1 MSDRLAWSGKCNS
14 VSLSTPTQ
22 VKCQSDL
29 ATSNSYFLSRFVL
42 LPILFILIALLLTA
56 SSSFCT
62 ANGQFWF
69 WKLKVAV
76 DFVLQQQSK
85 AKHHQGQPICHHP
98 RWLLYK
104 CRVVGQSNLWSTNGA
119 EFNDQRA
126 IEGKKQRGT
135 RRENVTEWSFKVSVV
150 VALVVLDQP
159 QNCSFLQMAVA
170 KTKPN
175 WTVGNCVCLELRDI
189 YQPILP
195 LPPPFAA
202 STSTQH
208 TAEHSTESSSP
219 ARSSSTVFAALA
231 RLSSV
236 RRASPLHR

>member
-1 MSDRLAWSGKCNS
+1 MMLLLPVLVLMMIRQGRRQRLHINHMPTLSAVTTALAAIVPAQSLPPLPLMSDRLAWSGKCNS

-104 CRVVGQSNLWSTNGA
+104 CRVVGQSKLWSTNGA

-126 IEGKKQRGT
+126 IEGKNQRGT
-135 RRENVTEWSFKVSVV
+135 RRENVTE
-150 VALVVLDQP
+150 
-159 QNCSFLQMAVA
+159 CSKE
-170 KTKPN
+170 KT
-175 WTVGNCVCLELRDI
+175 TH
-189 YQPILP
+189 
-195 LPPPFAA
+195 
-202 STSTQH
+202 TSTITQSLSI
-208 TAEHSTESSSP
+208 ESLTEGFCHHC
-219 ARSSSTVFAALA
+219 R
-231 RLSSV
+231 
-236 RRASPLHR
+236 

>member
-1 MSDRLAWSGKCNS
+1 M
-14 VSLSTPTQ
+14 P
-22 VKCQSDL
+22 
-29 ATSNSYFLSRFVL
+29 
-42 LPILFILIALLLTA
+42 LLL
-56 SSSFCT
+56 
-62 ANGQFWF
+62 
-69 WKLKVAV
+69 LL
-76 DFVLQQQSK
+76 VLVLMLSAGKSCWGEVGDGDDQTK
-85 AKHHQGQPICHHP
+85 EAKKRGKRIEPI
-98 RWLLYK
+98 
-104 CRVVGQSNLWSTNGA
+104 
-119 EFNDQRA
+119 E
-126 IEGKKQRGT
+126 
-135 RRENVTEWSFKVSVV
+135 EWSFKVSVV

-170 KTKPN
+170 QTKPN
-175 WTVGNCVCLELRDI
+175 WTVCNCVCLELRDI

-219 ARSSSTVFAALA
+219 ARSSSKVFAALA